1 MEADVTT
8 LLVRWRNG
16 EREAFDA
23 LMPLVYDELHRRAR
37 RYLRGER
44 GGHTLSTR
52 ALVNEAYLA
61 LVDVRRVDW
70 QNRTHFY
77 AMAARAMRRILVS
90 YARRHHAAKRGGRD
104 VRVPLD
110 DTLALADHHSEQ
122 MLELHAALDKLAAM
136 DERLARLVEL
146 RFFGGLTFEEVAEAL
161 QLGLTT
167 VKLDWR
173 KARAWLYRELHT

>member
-8 LLVRWRNG
+8 LLGRW
-16 EREAFDA
+16 REAFDA

-44 GGHTLSTR
+44 EGHTLSTR
-52 ALVNEAYLA
+52 ALVNEAYVA
-61 LVDVRRVDW
+61 LVDINKVDW
-70 QNRTHFY
+70 QDRTHFY

-90 YARRHHAAKRGGRD
+90 YARRHHATKRGGGETH
-104 VRVPLD
+104 VALD
-110 DTLALADHHSEQ
+110 DLLVDAADHSAR
-122 MLELHAALDKLAAM
+122 MLEVHAALDKLAAV

-146 RFFGGLTFEEVAEAL
+146 RFFGGLTFEEIAEVL
-161 QLGLTT
+161 GLGLTT

-173 KARAWLYRELHT
+173 KARAWLYRELES

>member
-16 EREAFDA
+16 DRDAFDA
-23 LMPLVYDELHRRAR
+23 LMPLVYDELQRRAR

-44 GGHTLSTR
+44 EGHTLSTR
-52 ALVNEAYLA
+52 ALVNEAYVA
-61 LVDVRRVDW
+61 LIDVNRVAW
-70 QNRTHFY
+70 QDRTHFY

-90 YARRHHAAKRGGRD
+90 YARRHHAAKRGGREP
-104 VRVPLD
+104 RVTLD
-110 DTLALADHHSEQ
+110 ESLVVADRHSEQ
-122 MLELHAALDKLAAM
+122 MLDLHAALDQLALI
-136 DERLARLVEL
+136 DDRLARLVEL

-161 QLGLTT
+161 DIGLTT

-173 KARAWLYRELHT
+173 KARAWLYRELQK